1 MVRLVTRLAEAF
13 FAMLVTSLAR
23 LRTRLVKAR
32 ARSLTILL
40 DYKTKGVCLFIVSI
54 QVLPFEILRKNF

>member
-54 QVLPFEILRKNF
+54 QVLRKNF